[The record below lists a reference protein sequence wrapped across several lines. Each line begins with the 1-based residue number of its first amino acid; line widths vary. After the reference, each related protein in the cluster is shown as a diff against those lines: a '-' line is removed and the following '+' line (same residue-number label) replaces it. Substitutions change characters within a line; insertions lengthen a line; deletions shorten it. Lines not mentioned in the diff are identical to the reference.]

1 MAYVLGLCLCKA
13 NDRGIIEGVAVRFWV
28 MTSVPSVSPA
38 MPDAQT
44 VNLAEVLLDQG
55 TQSRLGGNDP
65 VTVKRYAED
74 MAGGL
79 WDFARRPLPVL
90 FFDGD
95 CYYPGDGHHRITA
108 ARQCNLTE
116 LLCEV
121 RPGDQRE
128 ALFYSNTE
136 ANKFHGKQLTRKDKR
151 NRVRNLLLDEEWAL
165 MSDRE
170 IARHCGVSA
179 PFVGGIRRDMIEEK
193 QIVDST
199 KRKGKDGKVR
209 DTANIGKI
217 SPAPVGANAGAVGDG
232 AVGGGAED
240 GTHVV
245 DATLYEALLQER
257 DDLQNRLMEQQ
268 RLQKLKLAQVTEAS
282 QADELKQALADDEAL
297 MQQIYDGLG
306 TIAGALEGDLEE
318 PELLRVAV
326 LQAGQGIGLMRRIL
340 EAKAPNLIVEEE
352 DDEEGEWEE

>member
-1 MAYVLGLCLCKA
+1 MLLLA
-13 NDRGIIEGVAVRFWV
+13 RFSV
-28 MTSVPSVSPA
+28 MTSVPSPSLAKPEA
-38 MPDAQT
+38 KI
-44 VNLAEVLLDQG
+44 VNLAEVLLDRG

-65 VTVKRYAED
+65 TTVRRYAED
-74 MAGGL
+74 MTAGL

-151 NRVRNLLLDEEWAL
+151 NRVQNLLLDEEWAL

-179 PFVGGIRRDMIEEK
+179 PFVGNIRREMIKEN

-217 SPAPVGANAGAVGDG
+217 SADPPAASSVSLAAHSAEIDGPVV
-232 AVGGGAED
+232 E
-240 GTHVV
+240 
-245 DATLYEALLQER
+245 ATLYEALLQER
-257 DDLQNRLMEQQ
+257 DDLQNRLTDQQ
-268 RLQKLKLAQVTEAS
+268 RLYRLELAQVTEAS
-282 QADELKQALADDEAL
+282 QADELRQALADDEAL

-306 TIAGALEGDLEE
+306 TIAGALEPVVAGDDAE
-318 PELLRVAV
+318 PELLQVSV
-326 LQAGQGIGLMRRIL
+326 LQAAQGIGLMRRIL
-340 EAKAPNLIVEEE
+340 AAKAPNLIVEEE
-352 DDEEGEWEE
+352 EEDWDE

>member
-1 MAYVLGLCLCKA
+1 
-13 NDRGIIEGVAVRFWV
+13 
-28 MTSVPSVSPA
+28 
-38 MPDAQT
+38 MPEAQT
-44 VNLAEVLLDQG
+44 VHLAEVLLDQG

-65 VTVKRYAED
+65 TTVKRYAED
-74 MAGGL
+74 MAAGL

-108 ARQCNLTE
+108 ARQCHLTE

-121 RPGDQRE
+121 RSGDQRD

-179 PFVGGIRRDMIEEK
+179 PFVGSIRRDMIEEN
-193 QIVDST
+193 QIVEST

-217 SPAPVGANAGAVGDG
+217 SPVSLVTDSVSAPAGGSEGEA
-232 AVGGGAED
+232 
-240 GTHVV
+240 HVV

-257 DDLQNRLMEQQ
+257 DDLQNRLTEQQ
-268 RLQKLKLAQVTEAS
+268 RLHQLELAQVTEAS

-306 TIAGALEGDLEE
+306 TIAGALEGDLDE

-340 EAKAPNLIVEEE
+340 EAKVPNLIVEDEEAEE
-352 DDEEGEWEE
+352 DWEE

>member
-1 MAYVLGLCLCKA
+1 MAYVLGLCLRKT
-13 NDRGIIEGVAVRFWV
+13 NDRGIIEGVSVRFPV
-28 MTSVPSVSPA
+28 MTSVPPLSPA
-38 MPDAQT
+38 IPEAQT

-65 VTVKRYAED
+65 TTVKRYAED
-74 MAGGL
+74 MAAGL

-151 NRVRNLLLDEEWAL
+151 NRVQNLLLDEEWAL

-179 PFVGGIRRDMIEEK
+179 PFVGSIRREMIEEN

-217 SPAPVGANAGAVGDG
+217 SPAPVVADPSSAVAGRGKENA
-232 AVGGGAED
+232 
-240 GTHVV
+240 HVV

-257 DDLQNRLMEQQ
+257 DDLQNQLTEQQ
-268 RLQKLKLAQVTEAS
+268 RLQKLELAQVTEAS

-306 TIAGALEGDLEE
+306 TIAGALEGDLSE

-340 EAKAPNLIVEEE
+340 EAKAPNLIVEEG

>member
-1 MAYVLGLCLCKA
+1 MTAATPTPA
-13 NDRGIIEGVAVRFWV
+13 NHSESAPEARV
-28 MTSVPSVSPA
+28 
-38 MPDAQT
+38 
-44 VNLAEVLLDQG
+44 VNLAEVLLDRG

-65 VTVKRYAED
+65 TTVKRYAEE
-74 MAGGL
+74 MAAGL
-79 WDFARRPLPVL
+79 WDFSRRPLPVL

-108 ARQCNLTE
+108 ARQCKVME

-121 RPGDQRE
+121 RRGDQRE

-179 PFVGGIRRDMIEEK
+179 PFVGNIRRDMIDEN
-193 QIVDST
+193 QIAASS

-209 DTANIGKI
+209 DTANIGKV
-217 SPAPVGANAGAVGDG
+217 SLAPVEVGAPAAEGDG
-232 AVGGGAED
+232 GDTA
-240 GTHVV
+240 HVV
-245 DATLYEALLQER
+245 EATLYAALLQER
-257 DDLQNRLMEQQ
+257 DSLQNRLTEQQ
-268 RLQKLKLAQVTEAS
+268 RLHQLEIAQVTEAS
-282 QADELKQALADDEAL
+282 QADELRQALADDEAL

-306 TIAGALEGDLEE
+306 TIAGALQPEDELALE
-318 PELLRVAV
+318 PEALQVAV
-326 LQAGQGIGLMRRIL
+326 LQAAKGIELMRRIL
-340 EAKAPNLIVEEE
+340 EAKAPNLLIETAEDEE
-352 DDEEGEWEE
+352 DWDE